1 MVTSEL
7 KETGSE
13 PYKYLEERVF
23 QAKGTVDA
31 KTVGVRTYSA
41 CSKKSKEASMV
52 EGGGQEQVGQG
63 FVDPLRSE
71 LWTHL

>member
-13 PYKYLEERVF
+13 SYKYLEERGF

-31 KTVGVRTYSA
+31 KTMGERMSGLF
-41 CSKKSKEASMV
+41 KE
-52 EGGGQEQVGQG
+52 EQGGQRGQKAG
-63 FVDPLRSE
+63 AKSR
-71 LWTHL
+71 